1 MSDKRALL
9 LNSALELFY
18 AKGTGAVGINE
29 ILAYSGVA
37 KKTLYHHFS
46 SKDDLILAALT
57 LRDQK
62 YLQWLEARLT
72 DPQTNEE
79 LVNQLFY
86 ALNDWFN
93 DRVTELGGFRGCF
106 FINTASES
114 VTLDR
119 QIQDRCASHKVAV
132 RQLIT
137 NKLPRP
143 NDRLVDAL
151 CLLKEGATVSAF
163 VQGDK
168 QAALRCIDIAL
179 AYDTP
184 APFPV

>member
-18 AKGTGAVGINE
+18 EKGTATVGINE
-29 ILAYSGVA
+29 IIAHSGVA

-46 SKDDLILAALT
+46 SKEDLILAALS
-57 LRDQK
+57 LRDQR
-62 YLQWLEARLT
+62 YLQWLSERLT
-72 DPQTNEE
+72 DADSNAD
-79 LVNQLFY
+79 LVRQLFN

-93 DRVTELGGFRGCF
+93 DRATELGHFRGCF
-106 FINTASES
+106 FINTAGES
-114 VTLDR
+114 ATLN
-119 QIQDRCASHKVAV
+119 QLIADRCASHKVAV
-132 RQLIT
+132 RRLIT
-137 NKLPRP
+137 SSLPQP

-151 CLLKEGATVSAF
+151 CLLKEGATTSAF

-179 AYDTP
+179 AFDAP
-184 APFPV
+184 APFAV

>member
-1 MSDKRALL
+1 MSDKRVLL
-9 LNSALELFY
+9 LNSALKLFY
-18 AKGTGAVGINE
+18 EKGTGAVGINE
-29 ILAYSGVA
+29 IIAYSGVA

-57 LRDQK
+57 LHDQK
-62 YLQWLEARLT
+62 YLQWLEVKLA
-72 DPQTNEE
+72 DVQTNEE
-79 LVNQLFY
+79 LVKHLFH

-119 QIQDRCASHKVAV
+119 QIQDRCARHKVAV

-137 NKLPRP
+137 NSLPQP

-151 CLLKEGATVSAF
+151 CLLKEGATVAAF
-163 VQGDK
+163 VQGDR

-179 AYDTP
+179 AHDTQ